1 MKSVVRLP
9 LLVAVVFSMPVTGCD
24 EPSRSHRTVGPEV
37 ATAESGPAHR
47 MVPPDDGAALVKK
60 LGAKDSIAFVRLDSM
75 KPAMVT
81 IYRCTADDTLY
92 GPELP
97 AQIVL
102 TFPHFPDCR
111 RMQLGSRYL
120 CALRHLI
127 GDDYQLVRSDMLAG
141 AAKTRLYNC
150 FWAAESEEVKR
161 VLKGIGKVD

>member
-1 MKSVVRLP
+1 
-9 LLVAVVFSMPVTGCD
+9 
-24 EPSRSHRTVGPEV
+24 
-37 ATAESGPAHR
+37 

-120 CALRHLI
+120 CALRNVSTTLRQHHFVI
-127 GDDYQLVRSDMLAG
+127 SVGTQ
-141 AAKTRLYNC
+141 
-150 FWAAESEEVKR
+150 FWRGPAPDPPGFFQA
-161 VLKGIGKVD
+161 